1 MTRSTR
7 TSDRLERAARRVFR
21 PLCGS
26 LVVFV
31 LLSVADAHKTNP
43 TLHGAAKWTTGGL
56 LAAWFLLGA
65 GSALTEPGG
74 RS

>member
-26 LVVFV
+26 LAVFV
-31 LLSVADAHKTNP
+31 LLSVAAAHKTNP

-56 LAAWFLLGA
+56 FAGWLLLALGA
-65 GSALTEPGG
+65 VVTEPGG
-74 RS
+74 RP